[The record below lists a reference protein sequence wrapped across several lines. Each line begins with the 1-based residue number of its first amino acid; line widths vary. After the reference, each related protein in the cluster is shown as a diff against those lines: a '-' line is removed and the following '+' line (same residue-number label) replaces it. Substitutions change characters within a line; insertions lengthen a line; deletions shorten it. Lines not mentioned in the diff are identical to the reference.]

1 MLEFS
6 VPSPVL
12 FFKDRGF
19 YTHIDRLFHTV
30 VPPPNIKGASLMPT
44 PLNEHLPWHTKFLY
58 GISDFGFACTDTT
71 MQVLFAIFMTDVVG
85 LKPAYAALAIFIGRT
100 WDYINDP
107 LIGFFSDRVRTRWG
121 RRRPFLLFGAIP
133 FGLMFAMMWYR
144 PPTEDQF
151 LLAAYYALAYFLF
164 DSSYTFVTMPYS
176 ALTPELTQDYDERT
190 SLTSYRMAF
199 SIIGSLVAFIV
210 PLMIIGSMRPENSGR
225 VFSMGLIFGTACALP
240 LIFTFLGTRERP
252 EYYSQSQPSLR
263 ESIKAVWNNKPF
275 LFAAGI
281 FLFTWTAADIIQ
293 AFLLFFLKY
302 RMNMEGQSDIILG
315 AIFITALL
323 VLPFWNWIS
332 LKTDKRKAYIIGMVF
347 LSVIMIALIF
357 ISPSLGMPIVLLMS
371 VLAGIGVSAIHVLT
385 WAIIPDAVEVDE
397 LATGKRHEGI
407 FYSLVSLFKKIA
419 SSIAIPLTLLVLD
432 WSGYVSNA
440 TVQKPS
446 AILAIRIL
454 TGPVPSLFLL
464 GGILFAIFYPLS
476 RETHNSTREK
486 IQRKIISG

>member
-1 MLEFS
+1 M
-6 VPSPVL
+6 
-12 FFKDRGF
+12 
-19 YTHIDRLFHTV
+19 TTAIQDRL
-30 VPPPNIKGASLMPT
+30 PRL
-44 PLNEHLPWHTKFLY
+44 TKFLY

-85 LKPAYAALAIFIGRT
+85 LKPVYAAASIFIGRT

-107 LIGFFSDRVRTRWG
+107 LIGYLSDRTRTRWG
-121 RRRPFLLFGAIP
+121 RRRIYLLFGFIP
-133 FGLMFAMMWYR
+133 FGLTFAMMWFR
-144 PPTEDQF
+144 PPTQSQF
-151 LLAAYYALAYFLF
+151 LLAAYYAAVYFLF
-164 DSSYTFVTMPYS
+164 DTSYTFVTMPYS

-190 SLTSYRMAF
+190 SLTTYRMAF
-199 SIIGSLVAFIV
+199 SIFGSLLAFTV
-210 PLMIIGSMRPENSGR
+210 PLMIIGSMRPENTNR
-225 VFSMGLIFGTACALP
+225 VFMMGLIFGAACALP
-240 LIFTFLGTRERP
+240 LLLTFFGTRERP
-252 EYYSQSQPSLR
+252 EYYAQSQPSLR
-263 ESIKAVWNNKPF
+263 ESFRAVWKNRPF

-302 RMNMEGQSDIILG
+302 RMNMEAQSDIIMG

-323 VLPFWNWIS
+323 VLPFWNWMS
-332 LKTDKRKAYIIGMVF
+332 RKTDKRKAYIAGMVF

-357 ISPSLGMPIVLLMS
+357 ISPSLGLPMVLAMS

-397 LATGKRHEGI
+397 LTTGHRHEGI

-419 SSIAIPLTLLVLD
+419 SSIAIPLTLLVLQ

-440 TVQKPS
+440 AIQKPS

-454 TGPVPSLFLL
+454 IGPVPSVLLL
-464 GGILFAIFYPLS
+464 GGILFAAYYPLS
-476 RETHNSTREK
+476 RLGHAKARQEIAARRETK
-486 IQRKIISG
+486 ADD

>member
-1 MLEFS
+1 MTTAI
-6 VPSPVL
+6 
-12 FFKDRGF
+12 R
-19 YTHIDRLFHTV
+19 DRL
-30 VPPPNIKGASLMPT
+30 PRL
-44 PLNEHLPWHTKFLY
+44 TKFLY

-85 LKPAYAALAIFIGRT
+85 LKPVYAAAAIFIGRT

-107 LIGFFSDRVRTRWG
+107 LIGFYTDRVRSRWG
-121 RRRPFLLFGAIP
+121 RRRPFLLFGFIP

-144 PPTEDQF
+144 PPTDSQF

-164 DSSYTFVTMPYS
+164 DTAYTFVTMPYS

-190 SLTSYRMAF
+190 SLTTYRMAF
-199 SIIGSLVAFIV
+199 SIIGSLLAFTV
-210 PLMIIGSMRPENSGR
+210 PLIIIGSMRPENAGR
-225 VFSMGLIFGTACALP
+225 VFTMGIIFGAACALP
-240 LIFTFLGTRERP
+240 LLFTFFGTRERP
-252 EYYSQSQPSLR
+252 EYYAQSQPSLR
-263 ESIKAVWNNKPF
+263 ESLRAVWKNRPF

-281 FLFTWTAADIIQ
+281 FLFTWTAADVIQ

-302 RMNMEGQSDIILG
+302 RMNMEAQSDLIMG

-323 VLPFWNWIS
+323 VLPLWNWIS
-332 LKTDKRKAYIIGMVF
+332 RKTDKRKAYIAGMIF

-357 ISPSLGMPIVLLMS
+357 MSPSAGLPVVLVMS

-397 LATGKRHEGI
+397 LSTGHRHEGI

-419 SSIAIPLTLLVLD
+419 SSIAIPLTLLVLQ

-440 TVQKPS
+440 PVQKPS

-454 TGPVPSLFLL
+454 IGPVPSVLLL

-476 RETHNSTREK
+476 RSSHARTREEIAARHEVK
-486 IQRKIISG
+486 PDA

>member
-1 MLEFS
+1 MTT
-6 VPSPVL
+6 VT
-12 FFKDRGF
+12 R
-19 YTHIDRLFHTV
+19 DRL
-30 VPPPNIKGASLMPT
+30 PSL
-44 PLNEHLPWHTKFLY
+44 TKFLY

-85 LKPAYAALAIFIGRT
+85 LKPVYAAASIFIGRT

-107 LIGFFSDRVRTRWG
+107 LVGYISDRVRTRWG
-121 RRRPFLLFGAIP
+121 RRRPFLLIGFIP

-144 PPTEDQF
+144 PPTDSQF

-164 DSSYTFVTMPYS
+164 DSSYTIVTMPYS

-199 SIIGSLVAFIV
+199 SILGSLVAFIV
-210 PLMIIGSMRPENSGR
+210 PLMIIGSMRPENTGK
-225 VFSMGLIFGTACALP
+225 VFTMGIIFGAACALP
-240 LIFTFLGTRERP
+240 LLLTFLGTHERK
-252 EYYSQSQPSLR
+252 EYYTQSQPSLR
-263 ESIKAVWNNKPF
+263 ESFRAVLKNRPF

-281 FLFTWTAADIIQ
+281 FLFTWTAVDIIQ

-302 RMNMEGQSDIILG
+302 RMHLEAQSDLILG

-323 VLPFWNWIS
+323 VLPLWNWIS
-332 LKTDKRKAYIIGMVF
+332 RKTDKRKAYIAGMIF
-347 LSVIMIALIF
+347 LSVIMCGLIF
-357 ISPSLGMPIVLLMS
+357 LNPSAGLPMVLTMAI
-371 VLAGIGVSAIHVLT
+371 LAGIGVSAIHVLT

-397 LATGKRHEGI
+397 LTTGHRHEGI

-419 SSIAIPLTLLVLD
+419 SSIAIPLTLLVLQ

-440 TVQKPS
+440 AIQKPS

-454 TGPVPSLFLL
+454 IGPVPSVLLL
-464 GGILFAIFYPLS
+464 GGIAFAIFYPLS
-476 RETHNSTREK
+476 RAGHAKTRKE
-486 IQRKIISG
+486 IAARHAVDSEV